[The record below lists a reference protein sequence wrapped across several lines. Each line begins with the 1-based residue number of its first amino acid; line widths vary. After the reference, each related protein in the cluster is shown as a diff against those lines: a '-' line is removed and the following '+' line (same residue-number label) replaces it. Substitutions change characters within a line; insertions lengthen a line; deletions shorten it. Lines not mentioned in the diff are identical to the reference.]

1 MNNKWSA
8 SWNCAKLAQ
17 SGQRRHDR
25 QKAGPQRSLDILHQ
39 ANNGAYESIQEG
51 QV

>member
-17 SGQRRHDR
+17 SGQRHAR
-25 QKAGPQRSLDILHQ
+25 QQAGPQRSLDILYQ